1 LREIDRFAIMRRKLS
16 KFDVAALLF
25 GKLDCL
31 SEYRRLQAT
40 GRTGFNAPPGSDFA
54 EVDKHAYLAD
64 VSVMTETT
72 SESKL
77 HPAVQEFVLR
87 WGDLGGQWG
96 VNRSVAQIQ
105 ALLIL
110 SERPLNAEEIAERLG
125 MARSNVSNS
134 LKELLIWKLIHRAPV
149 LGDRRDFYAAETD
162 MWQMANKVA
171 QGRKEREIDPMLAAI
186 DAAMAQVNDKGGALH
201 PVVRQRLADMHGFIH
216 TVESWY
222 RQMLGVPPAQ
232 IMRLIKLG
240 AKVVGLLRFVG
251 GKGDRNAPD
260 NG

>member
-1 LREIDRFAIMRRKLS
+1 
-16 KFDVAALLF
+16 
-25 GKLDCL
+25 
-31 SEYRRLQAT
+31 
-40 GRTGFNAPPGSDFA
+40 
-54 EVDKHAYLAD
+54 
-64 VSVMTETT
+64 MTEITN
-72 SESKL
+72 ESQAF

-110 SERPLNAEEIAERLG
+110 SERPLNAEEIAEKLG

-134 LKELLIWKLIHRAPV
+134 IKELLVWKLVHRVPM

-171 QGRKEREIDPMLAAI
+171 QGRKEREIDPMVAAI
-186 DAAMAQVNDKGGALH
+186 DAAMAQAGAGGALD
-201 PVVRQRLADMHGFIH
+201 PVVQARLKEMHGFIH
-216 TVESWY
+216 TVEGWY
-222 RQMLGVPPAQ
+222 RQMLEVPPAQ

-240 AKVVGLLRFVG
+240 GKVVGLLKFVG
-251 GKGDRNAPD
+251 GKGGKEAD
-260 NG
+260 